1 MSHFLRFCEIKVMQ
15 LIHLVEQIM
24 LDQMLFL
31 EQNGKRVTFGYI
43 VCKTK
48 FAFEIG
54 VFVCENAKT

>member
-43 VCKTK
+43 VCKNK
-48 FAFEIG
+48 I
-54 VFVCENAKT
+54 CI